1 MVPGCRAK
9 DPRKKQSLPIEF
21 PQGDFM
27 SSQLMQMAARIGRD
41 YSSSNSSSS
50 LTLLEAPCR
59 CGGFLPPS
67 EPVTYGSRDEA

>member
-27 SSQLMQMAARIGRD
+27 SSLLMKMTARIARD

-50 LTLLEAPCR
+50 LTLPLCE
-59 CGGFLPPS
+59 CGAAFLPPS
-67 EPVTYGSRDEA
+67 EPVM